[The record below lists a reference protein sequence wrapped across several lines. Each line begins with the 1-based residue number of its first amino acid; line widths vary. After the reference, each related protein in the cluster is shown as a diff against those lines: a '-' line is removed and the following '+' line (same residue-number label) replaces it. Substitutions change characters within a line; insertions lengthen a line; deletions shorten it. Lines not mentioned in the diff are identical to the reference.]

1 MLLVAA
7 VMFGWVFARF
17 LNTHLVENMPTLI
30 VSGFIAL
37 AAVLA
42 FFAGLILSDMV
53 TKNRREFELKLNDIH
68 AQKCA
73 LMKEQG

>member
-1 MLLVAA
+1 MMLVAA
-7 VMFGWVFARF
+7 GMFISVFARF

-53 TKNRREFELKLNDIH
+53 TKNRREFELRLNEIH
-68 AQKCA
+68 ADKCER
-73 LMKEQG
+73 MKELG

>member
-1 MLLVAA
+1 
-7 VMFGWVFARF
+7 
-17 LNTHLVENMPTLI
+17 MPTLV

-68 AQKCA
+68 ADKCR